1 MLSLKRVF
9 RGVGCCRRGGCGTGT
24 HGTTARRVRAV
35 SACGDENGTGE
46 SFRSATKPIPPVI
59 LGHIDAPSGIW
70 PNDGSFA
77 HSSRQGDNG
86 SSFPLHSGG
95 GGLRRPPLP
104 FFNRHLA
111 VQVVVAIALIVAFWV
126 VALRRAVQG

>member
-95 GGLRRPPLP
+95 AGQRRPAPSFIELHMTAV
-104 FFNRHLA
+104 FIAVVLA
-111 VQVVVAIALIVAFWV
+111 GVGMWILWI
-126 VALRRAVQG
+126 RRAVQG